1 MGGVLDDD
9 KMSLGTL
16 LKKKRNSLDMT
27 LDELA
32 EAAGVSKS
40 HLHGLEGD
48 KSEPGILMCAKLSVA
63 LGLPVQ
69 AMAAAA
75 LTGALQDRGVPQDA

>member
-1 MGGVLDDD
+1 
-9 KMSLGTL
+9 MSLGTL
-16 LKKKRNSLDMT
+16 LKTKRASLGMT
-27 LDELA
+27 LDEVA
-32 EAAGVSKS
+32 EVTGMSKS

-48 KSEPGILMCAKLSVA
+48 KSEPGIVMCSRLSVT

-75 LTGALQDRGVPQDA
+75 LTHALRRATPTGEPS